1 VRYTSGA
8 LMASGSDRDDLGMRT
23 GSDEATTD
31 RAVPDEYLRRFGD
44 EALLVVWNCLNY
56 AALCHVS
63 LP

>member
-1 VRYTSGA
+1 
-8 LMASGSDRDDLGMRT
+8 MASGSDRDDLGMRT